1 MKVEQVRSMLKN
13 HETAREA
20 IEYLGDMAVESD
32 DEEKVLGAMNEI
44 KSAIHALENTI
55 FELEEYVEEVNS

>member
-13 HETAREA
+13 HETAWEA
-20 IEYLGDMAVESD
+20 IEYLAGVADDDDNTVFEAVE
-32 DEEKVLGAMNEI
+32 EI
-44 KSAIHALENTI
+44 KNTIHDLENRV